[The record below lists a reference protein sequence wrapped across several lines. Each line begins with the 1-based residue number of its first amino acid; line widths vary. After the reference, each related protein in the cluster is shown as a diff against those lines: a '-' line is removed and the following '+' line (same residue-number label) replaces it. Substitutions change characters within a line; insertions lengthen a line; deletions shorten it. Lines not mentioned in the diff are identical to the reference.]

1 MWRLDTLLLAS
12 ALFVAF
18 IPGVVTT
25 LPSKSSGKWTILA
38 VHALLFGIVTH
49 AVMKYYHKYV
59 IFREG
64 FGNHGPSCPASH
76 YMDEKDQT
84 CNPKVT
90 NPHLNPEVHGRG

>member
-1 MWRLDTLLLAS
+1 MWRLDTLLLAA

-25 LPSKSSGKWTILA
+25 LPSKSSGKWTVLV
-38 VHALLFGIVTH
+38 VHGVLFALVTH

-64 FGNHGPSCPASH
+64 FGNYGPSCPPSH

-84 CNPKVT
+84 CHPKPT
-90 NPHLNPEVHGRG
+90 NPHMHTEVESRG